1 MLEGFCQAEKSIA
14 RDDLASNRG
23 PGTVSLPVRNECP
36 GMAAAAGGPPPML
49 RQVAGTPHY
58 DPAPI
63 PIILGVGRV
72 LDMSVLY

>member
-1 MLEGFCQAEKSIA
+1 MLEGFCQAEESIA
-14 RDDLASNRG
+14 RADLASNRG
-23 PGTVSLPVRNECP
+23 PGKVSLLVRNECL

-49 RQVAGTPHY
+49 RQVAGAPHY

-72 LDMSVLY
+72 LDMSAPY